1 MAHGW
6 SAAGYKKKT
15 TTLWLSGFGSNVTR
29 CILAE
34 AERNRSQRGEK
45 RARVLLLS
53 PAASS
58 LPPLCF
64 LLCRRASSNDLPLL
78 CSAPSAW
85 PWAEAICRL
94 FVPVTS
100 APMGGGGLGIILFFS
115 LSSLFSELLNVNLRR
130 SVVFIVCGGVMS
142 QGGNMESS
150 TWMQTF
156 LFFKLVLS
164 TEILQGV
171 FVFRDGH

>member
-6 SAAGYKKKT
+6 SAAGYKKT
-15 TTLWLSGFGSNVTR
+15 RLSGFGSNVTC

-34 AERNRSQRGEK
+34 GEK
-45 RARVLLLS
+45 KKKKSAGGESVSALLS

-78 CSAPSAW
+78 CRAPSAW

-100 APMGGGGLGIILFFS
+100 APMGTGDYF
-115 LSSLFSELLNVNLRR
+115 SSLFWASECESAAFVG
-130 SVVFIVCGGVMS
+130 FIMCGGVLS
-142 QGGNMESS
+142 QGKHWEEHLHANIFFLSGEYQV
-150 TWMQTF
+150 WLK
-156 LFFKLVLS
+156 LFFEGRYWS
-164 TEILQGV
+164 
-171 FVFRDGH
+171 FHMN